1 MAQNVDIEIRGMSCA
16 SCVGRVERALSQQ
29 PGVINAQV
37 NLATQKAAIQV
48 EAVTTTTS
56 LLDAIETAGYQPVV
70 ESIEIPVTG
79 MSCGS
84 CVSRIERTL
93 TKLPGMVE
101 VSVNL
106 ATQKAFVRFLPG
118 AVSLPRIQHAIREA
132 GYEPQDTDTPP
143 STDSEDRERAELR
156 RRVVLDLVA

>member
-56 LLDAIETAGYQPVV
+56 LLDAIETSGL
-70 ESIEIPVTG
+70 STG
-79 MSCGS
+79 SGKYRDSCY
-84 CVSRIERTL
+84 R
-93 TKLPGMVE
+93 
-101 VSVNL
+101 
-106 ATQKAFVRFLPG
+106 
-118 AVSLPRIQHAIREA
+118 H
-132 GYEPQDTDTPP
+132 
-143 STDSEDRERAELR
+143 ELR
-156 RRVVLDLVA
+156 ILCLSDRANANEAARHGGSEC